1 LGEVIFSPRC
11 GRIVLKWQAGII
23 ASLKSSRDQMAG
35 AYTTKTDLKV
45 VPLSRETLQDRVYRR
60 VCDLILDGEIAP
72 GQLVTIQSLADA
84 FGVSHMPVR
93 EALKRLTAAN
103 ALTVVSGRSIGIPRL
118 NRASLSDLRNVRVEV
133 EALAAIWATRNIT
146 DDELT
151 GIEELYG
158 KLGLAIATG
167 DVRSFLRANHA
178 LHFAIY
184 RAARS
189 ETLLTIIENLWLQI
203 GPYFNL
209 LRGSGN
215 YEVSN
220 NHHQVMV
227 DGLKTRNEK
236 QVSDAVR
243 ADIDAAYQVLL
254 ELV

>member
-1 LGEVIFSPRC
+1 MARRDHHEFG
-11 GRIVLKWQAGII
+11 
-23 ASLKSSRDQMAG
+23 SSRDQMAG
-35 AYTTKTDLKV
+35 AYTTKTNLKV

-146 DDELT
+146 DDELRD
-151 GIEELYG
+151 IEELYA

-203 GPYFNL
+203 SPYFNL

-227 DGLKTRNEK
+227 DGLKARNEK